1 MRFAS
6 ICKRFVVR
14 SRGSLLSSGFL
25 LPGISLGC
33 TRTHVC
39 VCELALVQAH
49 TARLQQ
55 RARATRRPARRWY
68 RHGAAGGPPL
78 GRAMAW
84 PWPLACKVRSG
95 ALGGKSCMSTPK
107 EPTFGRGGIFS
118 ERFSAVSRRVRCAAA
133 MKGYSHSASTKGRVA
148 PTNIR
153 TGAAA
158 TTVCYAALP
167 SRTRNVE

>member
-1 MRFAS
+1 LLPFANVLWFA
-6 ICKRFVVR
+6 RAAAGFPR
-14 SRGSLLSSGFL
+14 DFFSRGSHWVAHVRTCACVSLS
-25 LPGISLGC
+25 
-33 TRTHVC
+33 
-39 VCELALVQAH
+39 
-49 TARLQQ
+49 
-55 RARATRRPARRWY
+55 WY
-68 RHGAAGGPPL
+68 RHIQLVFSGGLAPLAAQRVDGTGTEQQSGPPL